1 MMNNKLKN
9 LIIPALVVLAI
20 IAQFVV
26 DTSAFRSLI
35 ITICIYSIYAM
46 SYDLLLGFTGIA
58 SFGHAIYFGL
68 GAYTVAVMS
77 VKLNMSFWVGLIVA
91 IILCI
96 IISFIISMITIRVKN
111 VYFNMVTMALGQLFY
126 VMSLKLSKV
135 TGGDDGLP
143 GVRSV
148 FPDKVVFCIVLLVLL
163 ALVYIFCQRLVQSP
177 TGKILQA
184 IRENEGR
191 VGLLG
196 YNVLTAKT
204 LVIQISGILA
214 AIAGAF
220 YVSFVGIAYPATM
233 HSAMTLQ
240 ALFMVVIG
248 GTGTLHGAILGAVV
262 MRLADTVLSQ
272 ITSRWMLILG
282 LVFVVMILFFPKG
295 IVGIIQRISQ
305 RFRGRAGSRT
315 AEKK

>member
-1 MMNNKLKN
+1 MNNKLKN
-9 LIIPALVVLAI
+9 LIIPVLAVLAI
-20 IAQFVV
+20 IVQFVV
-26 DTSAFRSLI
+26 DTSAFRSLL

-68 GAYTVAVMS
+68 GAYTVAVAT
-77 VKLNMSFWVGLIVA
+77 VKLHVSFWVGLLMAVV
-91 IILCI
+91 LCVV
-96 IISFIISMITIRVKN
+96 ISFIISMITVRVKN

-126 VMSLKLSKV
+126 VLSLKLSRV

-148 FPDKVVFCIVLLVLL
+148 FPNKIVFCIVMLVLLVL
-163 ALVYIFCQRLVQSP
+163 VYLFCQRLVQSP

-196 YNVLTAKT
+196 YNVLSAKT

-220 YVSFVGIAYPATM
+220 YVSMVGIAYPATM

-272 ITSRWMLILG
+272 VTSRWMLILG
-282 LVFVVMILFFPKG
+282 LVFIVMILFCPKG
-295 IVGIIQRISQ
+295 IVGIFQSIARKI
-305 RFRGRAGSRT
+305 G
-315 AEKK
+315 KKVKTENAVQK

>member
-1 MMNNKLKN
+1 MKNKLKP

-20 IAQFVV
+20 IAQFLV
-26 DTSAFRSLI
+26 DTSAFRSLL
-35 ITICIYSIYAM
+35 ITICIYGIYAM

-68 GAYTVAVMS
+68 GAYTVAVMT
-77 VKLNMSFWVGLIVA
+77 VKLKMNFWVGLLAA

-126 VMSLKLSKV
+126 VMSLKLAKV

-148 FPDKVVFCIVLLVLL
+148 FPNKVVFCIVMLVLL
-163 ALVYIFCQRLVQSP
+163 ALVYIFCRRLVQSP
-177 TGKILQA
+177 TGKILQG

-191 VGLLG
+191 MGLLG

-248 GTGTLHGAILGAVV
+248 GTGTLHGSILGAVI

-282 LVFVVMILFFPKG
+282 LVFIVMILFFPKG
-295 IVGIIQRISQ
+295 IVGIFHSIANLIRKK
-305 RFRGRAGSRT
+305 RGGKV
-315 AEKK
+315 AEK

>member
-1 MMNNKLKN
+1 LH
-9 LIIPALVVLAI
+9 V
-20 IAQFVV
+20 
-26 DTSAFRSLI
+26 
-35 ITICIYSIYAM
+35 
-46 SYDLLLGFTGIA
+46 
-58 SFGHAIYFGL
+58 
-68 GAYTVAVMS
+68 
-77 VKLNMSFWVGLIVA
+77 SFWVGLLMAVV
-91 IILCI
+91 LCVV
-96 IISFIISMITIRVKN
+96 ISFIISMITVRVKN

-126 VMSLKLSKV
+126 VLSLKLSRV

-148 FPDKVVFCIVLLVLL
+148 FPNKIVFCIVMLVLLVL
-163 ALVYIFCQRLVQSP
+163 VYLFCQRLVQSP

-196 YNVLTAKT
+196 YNVLSAKT

-220 YVSFVGIAYPATM
+220 YVSMVGIAYPATM

-272 ITSRWMLILG
+272 VTSRWMLILG
-282 LVFVVMILFFPKG
+282 LVFIVMILFCPKG
-295 IVGIIQRISQ
+295 IVGIFQSIARKI
-305 RFRGRAGSRT
+305 G
-315 AEKK
+315 KKVKTENAVQK